1 MTKIVI
7 IGGGVVGAAIAYELS
22 ADPTLEITLIEK
34 QTPAS
39 GSTGRAL
46 GVLMGIISHKIK
58 GRQWRLRQ
66 NSLNRYE
73 TLIPELKALT
83 GDTIPYN
90 RQGILK
96 LLDQNEDLE
105 KWQKLVNTRKEQGY
119 PLEILN
125 SSQIIHKFPH
135 LNLENFPHAVYSSGD
150 RQLNPQALTHA
161 LIKGA
166 SLRGVNCK
174 FGFNVQNILCECQE
188 DPNKHQC
195 TGIQTKDGIINLDY
209 LIIAAGLGS
218 THLTTHLQKTV
229 NIQPVLGQALK
240 LSLDSP
246 IARDFSPVITANDVH
261 IVPLGGTDYWVG
273 ATVEFPNEQGNIPEN
288 PQLLETVREAAI
300 AFCPFLKAGEI
311 VQTWSGKRPR
321 PQGQGAPI
329 IQWLEG
335 YDNVILG
342 TGHYRNGVLLAAAT
356 ALEVKVLLEDKC

>member
-1 MTKIVI
+1 MAKIVI
-7 IGGGVVGAAIAYELS
+7 IGGGIVGAAIAYELS
-22 ADPTLEITLIEK
+22 QDPSLTITLIEK

-39 GSTGRAL
+39 GATGAAL

-66 NSLNRYE
+66 KSLERYE
-73 TLIPELKALT
+73 TLIPELEQLT

-96 LLDQNEDLE
+96 LLDHNEDLE
-105 KWQKLVNTRKEQGY
+105 KWENLIKKRSEQGY

-125 SSQIIHKFPH
+125 QSQIIAKFSH
-135 LNLENFPHAVYSSGD
+135 LNLENFPYGVYSSCD
-150 RQLNPQALTHA
+150 RQLDPQALTQA

-166 SLRGVNCK
+166 SLRGINCK
-174 FGFNVQNILCECQE
+174 FGLNAQNILFQCQK
-188 DPNKHQC
+188 DLNKRQC
-195 TGIQTKDGIINLDY
+195 TGIQTEDGMIDLDY

-218 THLTTHLQKTV
+218 TPLTTHLQQTV
-229 NIQPVLGQALK
+229 NIQPVLGQALR
-240 LSLDSP
+240 LRLDSP
-246 IARDFSPVITANDVH
+246 LKSNFNPVITANDVH

-273 ATVEFPNEQGNIPEN
+273 ATVEFPNEKEEIPEN
-288 PQLLETVREAAI
+288 RQLLENVRGSAI
-300 AFCPFLKAGEI
+300 VFCPFLNEGKI

-335 YDNVILG
+335 YNNVILG

-356 ALEVKVLLEDKC
+356 ALEVKGLLQKK